1 MHIETFD
8 APRGHTIEIHY
19 DDHPESPREWGHD
32 STFWTFH
39 SRYRSPDPDP
49 DPDYDLSDCVW
60 LPVFMYDHGGVVY
73 NTTGFHCPWDSGC
86 VGFIFMEK
94 SRIREIYGWKR
105 ITKAREEQVKT
116 WLRNEVETYSQW
128 ANGQVYGFITKD
140 PDGEEIDSCWGF
152 YDDSPDFEY
161 IRGEA
166 EACI

>member
-1 MHIETFD
+1 MNIETFD
-8 APRGHTIEIHY
+8 APKGHTIEIHY

-39 SRYRSPDPDP
+39 SRYCSPDPDP

-60 LPVFMYDHGGVVY
+60 LPVFMYDHGGVAY

-86 VGFIFMEK
+86 VGFIFIPK
-94 SRIREIYGWKR
+94 AKVREIHGWKR
-105 ITKAREEQVKT
+105 ITKAREEQVKSQ
-116 WLRNEVETYSQW
+116 LKSEVEIYSQW

-152 YDDSPDFEY
+152 YGFDYCIE
-161 IRGEA
+161 EA
-166 EACI
+166 KACI